1 MKRGRWGPSYNA
13 IVIDAP
19 DSSQALT
26 REKRTEGPPLG
37 GAATLNDLLAVLL
50 GGQTEGCAAWYTKH
64 EREEVDGSSCKVG
77 AMRKI
82 REAVDTNDVRA

>member
-1 MKRGRWGPSYNA
+1 M
-13 IVIDAP
+13 
-19 DSSQALT
+19 
-26 REKRTEGPPLG
+26 
-37 GAATLNDLLAVLL
+37 
-50 GGQTEGCAAWYTKH
+50 KH